1 MSIIRSSP
9 VLQFLSVTARNMSP
23 SNATTRD
30 LGTAPCAFRH
40 QKKDRW
46 IGGVSSTLSTPRLF
60 RGMLIITKLNPL
72 EGNVTSLQ
80 EIPDGIGGR
89 APTLAVETD
98 VTFGIPFLQRAHET
112 RTIWSILG

>member
-1 MSIIRSSP
+1 MRVPSSKKRQMGRRCIVHIIDAE
-9 VLQFLSVTARNMSP
+9 V
-23 SNATTRD
+23 
-30 LGTAPCAFRH
+30 
-40 QKKDRW
+40 
-46 IGGVSSTLSTPRLF
+46 VS
-60 RGMLIITKLNPL
+60 GMLIITKLNPL

-112 RTIWSILG
+112 GTIWSILG